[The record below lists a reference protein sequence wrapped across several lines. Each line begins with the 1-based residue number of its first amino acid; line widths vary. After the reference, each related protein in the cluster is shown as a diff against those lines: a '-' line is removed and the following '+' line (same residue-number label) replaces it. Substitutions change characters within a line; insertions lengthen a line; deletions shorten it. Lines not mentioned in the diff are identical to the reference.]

1 MENIALITYP
11 FIIGLEQCGPN
22 LYSQKAKG
30 NIFWEHVFKAYR
42 LLYYRI
48 EPQNTSELLAE
59 PVLHNDQIKIGN
71 KVISYTQWIEK
82 GVYNLANFVGNTGKL
97 LTFTEFRNKY
107 GIYMDFVTYSGLILS
122 LKKYIRKTKIQV
134 DDSSP
139 SNTTVALRTIY
150 FITKGTK
157 AYYNILNDS
166 DCNPNC
172 CAKWT
177 KKSYCNVCWKSCFLK
192 MHKIDDIKLKW
203 LQMRIVHR
211 VIATNVVLK

>member
-1 MENIALITYP
+1 MVQICIAKR
-11 FIIGLEQCGPN
+11 
-22 LYSQKAKG
+22 QKVIYFG
-30 NIFWEHVFKAYR
+30 NIFLRLILSYR
-42 LLYYRI
+42 LLYYRT

-59 PVLHNDQIKIGN
+59 LLLHNERIKIGN

-82 GVYNLANFVGNTGKL
+82 GVCNLANFVGNARKL

-122 LKKYIRKTKIQV
+122 LKKYTFTKQKFKLMTV
-134 DDSSP
+134 VHQD

-150 FITKGTK
+150 SITKGMK
-157 AYYNILNDS
+157 AYYNVLNDS

-172 CAKWT
+172 YAKWT
-177 KKSYCNVCWKSCFLK
+177 KKSYCNVCWKSCFLEIR
-192 MHKIDDIKLKW
+192 KIDDIKLKW

-211 VIATNVVLK
+211 RIENCNECCAEENGYYKL

>member
-1 MENIALITYP
+1 MVQICIAKRQKVIYFGNTFLRLIDC
-11 FIIGLEQCGPN
+11 F
-22 LYSQKAKG
+22 
-30 NIFWEHVFKAYR
+30 FYR
-42 LLYYRI
+42 T
-48 EPQNTSELLAE
+48 EPQDTSELLAE
-59 PVLHNDQIKIGN
+59 PVLHNDRIKIAN

-82 GVYNLANFVGNTGKL
+82 GVYNLANFVGNTGNL

-150 FITKGTK
+150 SVTKGTK

-172 CAKWT
+172 CAKW
-177 KKSYCNVCWKSCFLK
+177 KKS
-192 MHKIDDIKLKW
+192 H
-203 LQMRIVHR
+203 IVMY
-211 VIATNVVLK
+211 VGSLAF